1 MEKTKLGLPVGL
13 TAAVLGLLCYYGG
26 YVASAIVVGYVL
38 LKEENEFLKKF
49 ILKVLV
55 LMVTF
60 SVLNTVIYFIPN
72 VLGVV
77 YSLIY
82 IVNVDLY
89 LSFVDRI
96 FNFLGNALSVVKI
109 VVFLLLCFNGLK
121 SKMFKVPVLDE
132 QIEKLLRKHIA
143 E

>member
-77 YSLIY
+77 YSLIN

-89 LSFVDRI
+89 LGFVDRI
-96 FNFLGNALSVVKI
+96 INFLGNALSVVKI